1 MNVLAGRRQL
11 LALGPLYI
19 EHPPPSQEESR
30 WGSLHG
36 FSEGCEPSQEGPPSS
51 LLFPPDEGQSLL
63 PQILWGHFLLPLTLG
78 FADRQKETDSDGE
91 LILDALPWA

>member
-19 EHPPPSQEESR
+19 EHPPPSQEASR

-36 FSEGCEPSQEGPPSS
+36 FSEGCEPSQEGSSSS
-51 LLFPPDEGQSLL
+51 LLFSPFTRDRVYF
-63 PQILWGHFLLPLTLG
+63 PQFFGVTSFCL
-78 FADRQKETDSDGE
+78 
-91 LILDALPWA
+91 